1 MLKPKNLTI
10 GAKFNHFTDSFRS
23 LVVPAMLFTSSMIMA
38 FAWLGHLKFR
48 QLPFFWATLCCW
60 LLVLPEY
67 LINISAIRLGY
78 KVYTGAQMAA
88 FRLSSGVICV
98 ALVSRFLL
106 GEDLSVRKLFGFGLM
121 IIAMIL
127 ISRKSSK

>member
-1 MLKPKNLTI
+1 MLKQKNLLI
-10 GAKFNHFTDSFRS
+10 DEKFNHLTDSFRS
-23 LVVPAMLFTSSMIMA
+23 FVVPTMLFTSSMIMA
-38 FAWLGHLKFR
+38 IAWLGHLKFQ
-48 QLPFFWATLCCW
+48 QLPFLWATLCCW

-88 FRLSSGVICV
+88 FRLCSGVICV

-106 GEDLSVRKLFGFGLM
+106 GEDLTIRKLFGFALM
-121 IIAMIL
+121 IVAMIL
-127 ISRKSSK
+127 ISRKSLK